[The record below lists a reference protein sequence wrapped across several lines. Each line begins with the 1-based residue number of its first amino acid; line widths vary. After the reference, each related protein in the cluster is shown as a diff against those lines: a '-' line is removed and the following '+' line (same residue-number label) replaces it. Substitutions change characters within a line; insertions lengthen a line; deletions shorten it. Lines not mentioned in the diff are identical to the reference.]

1 MMNHVEVK
9 ELIEKLYKL
18 YDEWQSPSY
27 YGITTYYFAFM
38 VGYKPYVVSVY
49 EEKNRAKYYI
59 IEDETKYI
67 SATTKSKTFEQDLR
81 ELSK

>member
-1 MMNHVEVK
+1 MNHTEIK
-9 ELIEKLYKL
+9 KLIVDLYGL
-18 YDEWQSPSY
+18 VDEWEGAIF

-38 VGYKPYVVSVY
+38 VGNNKYVVSVY

-67 SATTKSKTFEQDLR
+67 SATTKFKTFERDLR
-81 ELSK
+81 ELAK

>member
-1 MMNHVEVK
+1 MNHTEIRK
-9 ELIEKLYKL
+9 LIGEL
-18 YDEWQSPSY
+18 YDLVDEWKGASF

-38 VGYKPYVVSVY
+38 VGNNKYVVSVY

-67 SATTKSKTFEQDLR
+67 SATTKYKTFEQDLR
-81 ELSK
+81 ELVK